1 MVLVGCSQKSHNIA
15 IHPILRTFEKP
26 ELIKVKIIVD
36 QGADMHIETL
46 NIATKQLV
54 KKVKRQ
60 KLIIDMYEDQIK
72 QYNLW
77 WKDSK

>member
-1 MVLVGCSQKSHNIA
+1 MALVGCSQKSNNIS
-15 IHPILRTFEKP
+15 IHPVLRTFEKP
-26 ELIKVKIIVD
+26 EPIKVKIIVD
-36 QGADMHIETL
+36 QGVDMHIKTL

>member
-1 MVLVGCSQKSHNIA
+1 
-15 IHPILRTFEKP
+15 
-26 ELIKVKIIVD
+26 
-36 QGADMHIETL
+36 MHIETL